1 MIKGEYCAFWSTS
14 THTLHS
20 KSIFLPPPRF
30 SSLPISFHI
39 SSILFS
45 FFPSTLPLSLLFS
58 SLFLFALCCYGN
70 ESQFPPRTMPVTVPT
85 EMQDNAI
92 GCFFFPSRL
101 KSVTRVCTSPT
112 LELTSSVDTRW
123 DTSSGQLTEC
133 WTNTPSHQLWYQNNS
148 ISSPVVRGAP
158 GFLTSTLYNVAKLLT
173 AWTHTQHRR
182 FVMFI
187 PHCPFECYE

>member
-1 MIKGEYCAFWSTS
+1 MHSDRHRLILRTPNLFFFHLLVFPVSLSRSTFRPFCS
-14 THTLHS
+14 AS
-20 KSIFLPPPRF
+20 FPPP
-30 SSLPISFHI
+30 SLF
-39 SSILFS
+39 
-45 FFPSTLPLSLLFS
+45 LFS

-112 LELTSSVDTRW
+112 LELTSSVDARW
-123 DTSSGQLTEC
+123 DTSSGRLTEC
-133 WTNTPSHQLWYQNNS
+133 WTNTPSHQLRYQNNS

-158 GFLTSTLYNVAKLLT
+158 VFLTSTLYNVAKLLT
-173 AWTHTQHRR
+173 A
-182 FVMFI
+182 
-187 PHCPFECYE
+187 